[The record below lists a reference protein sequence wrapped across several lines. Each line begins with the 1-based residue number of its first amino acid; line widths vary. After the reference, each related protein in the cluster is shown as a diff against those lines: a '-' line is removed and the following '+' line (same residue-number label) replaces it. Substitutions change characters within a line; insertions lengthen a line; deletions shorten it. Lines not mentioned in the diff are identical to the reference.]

1 MTRPTPPLADWSNL
15 DAYAWLNTPVWVFDV
30 ERLSVLWANNSALR
44 LWQAASLQELQQRDF
59 SDITPASKTR
69 LTGILETLARGD
81 SVSQV
86 QTVYPVGRPVTLNL
100 HHVGILLKDGRVAML
115 SEGHPVSPEALSPAL
130 RRDLAALNQTSS
142 QISIHRAD
150 GTAVMRNAAAVVA
163 FGPTDEH
170 SPQDDLAT
178 QVGGAHNASDLRQ
191 ALSSAHTFSARI
203 STQTRQGERWHDI
216 EVHGVPDPDSGA
228 DAILLSA
235 DDVTEAQLAQQRLA
249 MEKRVLEHIS
259 SGRPLA
265 EVLTQLALA
274 IERLSPGMLCSVLLL
289 DPSGRLRMG
298 AAPSLPASYN
308 ERVDG
313 LPIGEGVGSCGTA
326 AWRGETVV
334 ASDIATDPL
343 WVNGRTVA
351 LTYGLR
357 ACWSVPIKAAGGVV
371 LGTFAAYYRQ
381 PQAPRPAELEL
392 LETAR
397 NIASVAIERARSHEQ
412 LLERQELLTA
422 LIDSVPA
429 MICYA
434 DCDSRVL
441 DINQRYAQWLGLP
454 RAEIIG
460 KRVNE
465 LMDAELLRAVLPHI
479 ATAVAGQEVRYE
491 RRQRGQDGRMH
502 DFEVNYVPH
511 FGRDHEVIGYFVM
524 INDATERK
532 RDEQMLYFL
541 ANHDQLT
548 SLPNRNLLLEHLN
561 MALAQAARS
570 GERVAALF
578 IDLDRFKNVNDTLGH
593 HVGDALLQQVAQRF
607 RSCLRVSDLVA
618 RLGGDEYT
626 VMVRPV
632 DDVQEVAALA
642 QKLLG
647 VLGTAFIVDSH
658 ELFVTGSIGISIYPD
673 DACDAPALLKNA
685 DIAMY
690 RAKAQGKNTY
700 QFFSSEATAATFEHL
715 MLETSLRRALERSEF
730 VLHFQP
736 IVDLASGRRTGMETL
751 IRWQH
756 PELGMVSPAKFIP
769 LAEETGL
776 IVPIGQWVLEHACR
790 QTKALQEQG
799 FPDLHVSVNLSPR
812 QFRQRDLVQSIAQTL
827 QRVGL
832 RPGCL
837 ELEVTESSVMD
848 NADSSIGTLHQLKSM
863 GVRLSIDDF
872 GTGYS
877 SLSYLKRFP
886 IDALKV
892 DQSFVRDI
900 TSDPGDAAIARAVIA
915 LGHSLRLTIVAEGVE
930 TQEQLEFLRKHECHQ
945 VQGYLL
951 GRPMPA
957 SLLPAALR
965 EQYTPAQTGP
975 AAPTPKRRSA

>member
-1 MTRPTPPLADWSNL
+1 MTPPTPRLADWSDLN
-15 DAYAWLNTPVWVFDV
+15 AYAWLNTPVWVFDV
-30 ERLSVLWANNSALR
+30 ERLSVLWANHSALR
-44 LWQAASLQELQQRDF
+44 LWRAGSLQELQERDF
-59 SDITPASKTR
+59 SDITPASHTR
-69 LTGILETLARGD
+69 LAGIQEALARGD

-86 QTVYPVGRPVTLNL
+86 QTVYPLGHPVTLNL
-100 HHVGILLKDGRVAML
+100 HHVGIVLEDGRVAML

-163 FGPTDEH
+163 FGPVAEH
-170 SPQDDLAT
+170 AVHDDLAT
-178 QVGGAHNASDLRQ
+178 QVGGARNAGDVRQ
-191 ALSSAHTFSARI
+191 ALSSAHAFSGRI

-216 EVHGVPDPDSGA
+216 EAHRVPDPDSGA

-265 EVLTQLALA
+265 EVLSELTLT

-289 DPSGRLRMG
+289 DAHHRLRIG
-298 AAPSLPASYN
+298 AAPSLPAPYN
-308 ERVDG
+308 ERIDG
-313 LPIGEGVGSCGTA
+313 MPIGEGVGSCGTA
-326 AWRGETVV
+326 VWRGENVV
-334 ASDIATDPL
+334 VSDIATDPL
-343 WVNGRTVA
+343 WVDFREPA
-351 LTYGLR
+351 LAHGLR
-357 ACWSVPIKAAGGVV
+357 ACWSVPIKTANGAV

-381 PQAPRPAELEL
+381 PQAPRPEELEL

-397 NIASVAIERARSHEQ
+397 NIASVAIERARSHQQ

-434 DCDSRVL
+434 DCESRVL
-441 DINQRYAQWLGLP
+441 DINQRYAQWLGFP
-454 RAEIIG
+454 RKEIIG
-460 KRVNE
+460 KHVSE
-465 LMDAELLRAVLPHI
+465 LMDTELLRVVLPHI
-479 ATAVAGQEVRYE
+479 ATVVAGHEVHYE
-491 RRQRGQDGRMH
+491 RRQRSQDGRMH
-502 DFEVNYVPH
+502 DFEVDYVPH
-511 FGRDHEVIGYFVM
+511 FSHDGEVIGYFVM

-532 RDEQMLYFL
+532 RDEELLYFL

-561 MALAQAARS
+561 MAVAQAART

-593 HVGDALLQQVAQRF
+593 HFGDALLQQVAQRF
-607 RSCLRVSDLVA
+607 RSCLRESDLVA

-632 DDVQEVAALA
+632 SDLQEVATCA
-642 QKLLG
+642 QKLLS
-647 VLGTAFIVDSH
+647 VLGSPFNVDGH
-658 ELFVTGSIGISIYPD
+658 ELFVTSSIGISIYPD
-673 DACDAPALLKNA
+673 DARDATALLKNA

-690 RAKAQGKNTY
+690 RAKEQGKNTY

-756 PELGMVSPAKFIP
+756 PELGMVSPARFIP

-812 QFRQRDLVQSIAQTL
+812 QFRQRDLAQSIAQTL

-837 ELEVTESSVMD
+837 ELEVTEGSVMD
-848 NADSSIGTLHQLKSM
+848 NADSSIHTLHQLKSM

-886 IDALKV
+886 IDSLKV

-900 TSDPGDAAIARAVIA
+900 TSDPDDAAITRAVIA

-930 TQEQLEFLRKHECHQ
+930 TQEQLEFLRRHECHQ

-957 SLLPAALR
+957 NLLPAALR
-965 EQYTPAQTGP
+965 ERYTPALSGP
-975 AAPTPKRRSA
+975 ATPRPKRRTA